1 MSSRF
6 LGVPWLFWGLA
17 MLAPATVFALIWPR
31 GLVVAAS
38 PLRYLILRWAHAL
51 VWLLLGLSCFLRV
64 PLQAESATVANGL
77 MVVAGAVYLVFVLTL
92 VSRQAQDRGKG

>member
-1 MSSRF
+1 MF
-6 LGVPWLFWGLA
+6 G
-17 MLAPATVFALIWPR
+17 LIWPR

-64 PLQAESATVANGL
+64 PPQAESATVANGL
-77 MVVAGAVYLVFVLTL
+77 MVVALLVYLGFVLTL
-92 VSRQAQDRGKG
+92 ISSQAQTRDKG